1 MKSELINHFYS
12 LYTLWNPSELS
23 MRVRSYCCVTLR
35 EMRAQRI
42 YFRSDTTRNLSLLA
56 CSRFKDGS
64 NKAGSRFVS
73 YNSGLSKFVLTKT
86 DKTKIIL
93 FDKFSTFKLSLTF

>member
-1 MKSELINHFYS
+1 
-12 LYTLWNPSELS
+12 
-23 MRVRSYCCVTLR
+23 
-35 EMRAQRI
+35 MRAQRI

-64 NKAGSRFVS
+64 NMAGSRFVS

>member
-1 MKSELINHFYS
+1 
-12 LYTLWNPSELS
+12 
-23 MRVRSYCCVTLR
+23 
-35 EMRAQRI
+35 MRAQRI

-56 CSRFKDGS
+56 CSRFKDGSNTRS